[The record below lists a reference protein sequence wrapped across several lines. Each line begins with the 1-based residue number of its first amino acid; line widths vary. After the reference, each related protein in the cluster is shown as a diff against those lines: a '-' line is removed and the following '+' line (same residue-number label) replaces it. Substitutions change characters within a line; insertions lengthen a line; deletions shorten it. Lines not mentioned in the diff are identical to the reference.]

1 MYLAQAPLLRLHH
14 GSVLFLLTS
23 LSPDPCILESLVKA
37 LNALF
42 QLVAG
47 DGDIRHRVLF
57 FSVIP
62 MYQPQL
68 ILWTQSFLKWDFA
81 RPPRMYWAIS
91 SSDRPGTLDASD
103 PEGSPD
109 QGGPGLCHQ
118 EMSTFSWAPHN
129 SQITTISWFQLAQC
143 FLWGRD
149 EGHSRGQ
156 LTTANPQ

>member
-62 MYQPQL
+62 MHQPQL
-68 ILWTQSFLKWDFA
+68 IL
-81 RPPRMYWAIS
+81 
-91 SSDRPGTLDASD
+91 
-103 PEGSPD
+103 
-109 QGGPGLCHQ
+109 
-118 EMSTFSWAPHN
+118 
-129 SQITTISWFQLAQC
+129 
-143 FLWGRD
+143 
-149 EGHSRGQ
+149 
-156 LTTANPQ
+156 